1 MSVQRRVLL
10 WFALISAQIAL
21 LLAIANPWSAF
32 KEWEMLL
39 CTAALLFLVA
49 FTFARKDARGGTTL
63 PLILWFGLAGGLGL
77 RALAYLANTAPSAGL
92 GFDLFAGQAVLQ
104 GLNPYAYSAEAL
116 LGGGLRVGE
125 AALERSRDLVAGSP
139 QLTQWLTQVT
149 PAETKVNTALL
160 TLPFLA
166 LSQVLTP
173 GSPQAWYGILLASD
187 ACTLALLFLLLRRLR
202 RPLGWA
208 LLFWVNP
215 IWLFAVFLPGAAMAL
230 LGPLLLLAV
239 WASISERSALAG
251 FLLALA
257 AAFNVW
263 LAALL
268 ALFLRSAGRRPS
280 AWRRAAYG
288 LVGFIL
294 ISALLWSLHLAF
306 GAQGHWFG
314 GLTAAPVSGIDP
326 LGYLLPQDG
335 SSGWVAGFARLV
347 PSLFLVALVI
357 AGGLAAWPPLPDQG
371 QRAIRAGFLGFF
383 ALVLAG
389 SLQPQA
395 LLAVIILLPLARSPT
410 LVLASGFGLLVAG
423 LSGLN
428 IGIAGLSPDLTARLG
443 LVGVVGLVFCV
454 AWLSS
459 IRRNQA
465 LEQMNRI

>member
-1 MSVQRRVLL
+1 
-10 WFALISAQIAL
+10 
-21 LLAIANPWSAF
+21 
-32 KEWEMLL
+32 MLL

-139 QLTQWLTQVT
+139 QLNQWLTQVT

-215 IWLFAVFLPGAAMAL
+215 IWLFAVFLPGASMAL

-347 PSLFLVALVI
+347 PSLFLVALFI
-357 AGGLAAWPPLPDQG
+357 AGGLCLAPVARPRTAHDPRRFSRVLCTGARWVTPASSLACRDYPAPARTLTDTGSGLGLWAACCGSFRPEHRYRGSVTGPDRSAGACWRGWP
-371 QRAIRAGFLGFF
+371 RFLRC
-383 ALVLAG
+383 V
-389 SLQPQA
+389 
-395 LLAVIILLPLARSPT
+395 VIIDPAQSSTRTNESHL
-410 LVLASGFGLLVAG
+410 
-423 LSGLN
+423 
-428 IGIAGLSPDLTARLG
+428 IG
-443 LVGVVGLVFCV
+443 
-454 AWLSS
+454 
-459 IRRNQA
+459 
-465 LEQMNRI
+465 

>member
-1 MSVQRRVLL
+1 
-10 WFALISAQIAL
+10 
-21 LLAIANPWSAF
+21 
-32 KEWEMLL
+32 MLL

-215 IWLFAVFLPGAAMAL
+215 IWLGGCVVRWVGRCCS
-230 LGPLLLLAV
+230 G
-239 WASISERSALAG
+239 SIRSGCLQSFYRARPWLCSARCCCWQCG
-251 FLLALA
+251 RRSLS
-257 AAFNVW
+257 VQPW
-263 LAALL
+263 LASCS
-268 ALFLRSAGRRPS
+268 R
-280 AWRRAAYG
+280 
-288 LVGFIL
+288 
-294 ISALLWSLHLAF
+294 
-306 GAQGHWFG
+306 
-314 GLTAAPVSGIDP
+314 
-326 LGYLLPQDG
+326 
-335 SSGWVAGFARLV
+335 
-347 PSLFLVALVI
+347 
-357 AGGLAAWPPLPDQG
+357 
-371 QRAIRAGFLGFF
+371 
-383 ALVLAG
+383 
-389 SLQPQA
+389 
-395 LLAVIILLPLARSPT
+395 LPLRLTYGSQRCWRCFF
-410 LVLASGFGLLVAG
+410 GQQDDGLLRGDGRPMAWLG
-423 LSGLN
+423 LS
-428 IGIAGLSPDLTARLG
+428 
-443 LVGVVGLVFCV
+443 
-454 AWLSS
+454 
-459 IRRNQA
+459 
-465 LEQMNRI
+465 